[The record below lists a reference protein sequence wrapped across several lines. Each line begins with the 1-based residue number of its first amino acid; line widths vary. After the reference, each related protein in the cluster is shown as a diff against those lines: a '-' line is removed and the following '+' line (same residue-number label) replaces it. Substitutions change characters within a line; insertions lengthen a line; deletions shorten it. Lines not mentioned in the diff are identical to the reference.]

1 MQNDDQRCGVVTRG
15 KRSAHLFLCVD
26 SQKGFFPGVE
36 SFSFCVS
43 GQPGCTA
50 FLCGASDPPPGGKG
64 GPERRRT
71 LSAPK
76 TLFSEKPFSRGYSF
90 ETVLDMV
97 MGIIDACYSVG
108 PPLCFA
114 GCGTRLPFL
123 VFFISLV
130 YVRGLVREC
139 SDRVDACA
147 CDLWADFLGAF
158 VCE

>member
-50 FLCGASDPPPGGKG
+50 FLCGASDPPPGGEG

-97 MGIIDACYSVG
+97 MGIIDASL
-108 PPLCFA
+108 PPTALCM
-114 GCGTRLPFL
+114 
-123 VFFISLV
+123 
-130 YVRGLVREC
+130 Y
-139 SDRVDACA
+139 
-147 CDLWADFLGAF
+147 
-158 VCE
+158 

>member
-1 MQNDDQRCGVVTRG
+1 MWTAKKV
-15 KRSAHLFLCVD
+15 SSLEWSLFLSVCLD
-26 SQKGFFPGVE
+26 SPVARLFFVGRP
-36 SFSFCVS
+36 
-43 GQPGCTA
+43 T
-50 FLCGASDPPPGGKG
+50 PPGGEG

-97 MGIIDACYSVG
+97 MGIIDASL
-108 PPLCFA
+108 PPTALCMY
-114 GCGTRLPFL
+114 
-123 VFFISLV
+123 LV

>member
-1 MQNDDQRCGVVTRG
+1 MCVSLQNDDQRCGVVTRG

-97 MGIIDACYSVG
+97 MGIIDASL
-108 PPLCFA
+108 PPTALCMY
-114 GCGTRLPFL
+114 
-123 VFFISLV
+123 LV

>member
-1 MQNDDQRCGVVTRG
+1 MTRG

-97 MGIIDACYSVG
+97 MGIIDASL
-108 PPLCFA
+108 PPTALCMY
-114 GCGTRLPFL
+114 
-123 VFFISLV
+123 LV

>member
-1 MQNDDQRCGVVTRG
+1 MTAPKLLQNDDQRCGVVTRG

-97 MGIIDACYSVG
+97 MGIIDASL
-108 PPLCFA
+108 PPTALCMY
-114 GCGTRLPFL
+114 
-123 VFFISLV
+123 LV

>member
-1 MQNDDQRCGVVTRG
+1 MCGQP
-15 KRSAHLFLCVD
+15 KRFLPWSGVFFFLCVWTARLH
-26 SQKGFFPGVE
+26 GFSLWGVR
-36 SFSFCVS
+36 
-43 GQPGCTA
+43 
-50 FLCGASDPPPGGKG
+50 PPPGGKG

-97 MGIIDACYSVG
+97 MGIIDASL
-108 PPLCFA
+108 PPTALCMY
-114 GCGTRLPFL
+114 
-123 VFFISLV
+123 LV